1 MIHIN
6 NLEFGMPCHAMHM
19 PLWVLACACFAGSLA
34 VKQFEE
40 LLTGKSRVLRPASG
54 TSLTLIS

>member
-1 MIHIN
+1 
-6 NLEFGMPCHAMHM
+6 M

-40 LLTGKSRVLRPASG
+40 LLTGSLVSYVLPVGPPSLDLMIKSWAGSA
-54 TSLTLIS
+54 